1 MECANTLA
9 SFDVMFVNE
18 EEEKGLYRVLLNGFG
33 KSFFN
38 NGNKYEGEY
47 KDGFKHGKGTFTV
60 QVSIHLIRWWLS
72 GNIRCPWY
80 VG

>member
-1 MECANTLA
+1 LECANTLA
-9 SFDVMFVNE
+9 SFDVVFVNE
-18 EEEKGLYRVLLNGFG
+18 EEEEKVLYRGLLNGFG

-60 QVSIHLIRWWLS
+60 QVSIHLIRL
-72 GNIRCPWY
+72 
-80 VG
+80 

>member
-1 MECANTLA
+1 M
-9 SFDVMFVNE
+9 
-18 EEEKGLYRVLLNGFG
+18 GQWLNGIQDGFG

-60 QVSIHLIRWWLS
+60 QVRRWNDQVLVSSLS
-72 GNIRCPWY
+72 LFRVA
-80 VG
+80 VGVYYMVRK